1 MRRTLKSILACTL
14 ASALALGT
22 AVTSM
27 AANSPVVSVS
37 PVTQRQTTTDN
48 RLYTV
53 DTTKKGTVTITKAKA
68 AGGTKKTV
76 AAKLKVKG
84 VNYTVTVIGANAF
97 KSCKKV
103 KTISLPAS
111 IKTIKTDAFKG
122 CKSLKTIVLKNKKS
136 ITVKKNAFKGLDTK
150 NMTVKVKGKMSAK
163 NYKRLQANLRKAGFT
178 GKITK

>member
-53 DTTKKGTVTITKAKA
+53 DTTKKGTVTITKEKA

-122 CKSLKTIVLKNKKS
+122 CKSLKTLVLKNKKS